1 MKIDSKNRQQN
12 KCPDNFETVLICH
25 FHYQKI
31 AVNGL
36 NSIPM
41 MRIRVKTDIDEKSSN
56 ISLGISGE
64 QENSGNG
71 TYWALLQHFFP
82 FKWRVFTEECGAHFQ
97 VQKFLSTSF
106 EAMLC

>member
-1 MKIDSKNRQQN
+1 ME
-12 KCPDNFETVLICH
+12 NFQLLGQFICQRRRTQDICH
-25 FHYQKI
+25 FHSQKI
-31 AVNGL
+31 DDNGL

-41 MRIRVKTDIDEKSSN
+41 MRIRVKTGIDEKCSN

-97 VQKFLSTSF
+97 VQKFLSTFF

>member
-1 MKIDSKNRQQN
+1 MRRQGEDGLGQFGPALFAC
-12 KCPDNFETVLICH
+12 KALPFESCKKKMPMPH
-25 FHYQKI
+25 
-31 AVNGL
+31 
-36 NSIPM
+36 SIPI
-41 MRIRVKTDIDEKSSN
+41 MRIRVKTDIDEKCSN

-97 VQKFLSTSF
+97 VQKFLSTFF